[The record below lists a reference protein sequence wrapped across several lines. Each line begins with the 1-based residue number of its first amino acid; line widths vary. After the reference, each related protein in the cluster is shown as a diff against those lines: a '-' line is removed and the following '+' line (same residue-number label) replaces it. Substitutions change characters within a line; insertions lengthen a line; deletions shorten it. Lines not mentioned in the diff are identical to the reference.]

1 MSSARI
7 IRVNE
12 LLKREIA
19 MDIPRLFASS
29 DFDTGAITITAVKT
43 APDLHDATVLVSIF
57 GHEEARTRMIRFLN
71 SHRKEIQARMSK
83 HVILK
88 FTPRLHFK
96 FDDSIETG
104 DRVLGI
110 LSRLDIPDDDEPQ
123 DQEPDT

>member
-19 MDIPRLFASS
+19 VDIPRLFANSN
-29 DFDTGAITITAVKT
+29 FDTGAVTVTGVKT

-57 GHEEARTRMIRFLN
+57 GHEEERTKMMRFLN

-83 HVILK
+83 NVILK
-88 FTPRLHFK
+88 YTPRLHFK
-96 FDDSIETG
+96 FDDSIESG

-110 LSRLDIPDDDEPQ
+110 LSQLVIPDDEATEDT
-123 DQEPDT
+123 PDA

>member
-19 MDIPRLFASS
+19 VDIPRLFANGN
-29 DFDTGAITITAVKT
+29 FDTSAVTITKVET
-43 APDLHDATVLVSIF
+43 GSDLRDATVYVSIF
-57 GHEEARTRMIRFLN
+57 GHEEERPGMIRFLN
-71 SHRKEIQARMSK
+71 RHRAEIQSRMSK

-88 FTPRLHFK
+88 YTPRLYFK
-96 FDDSIETG
+96 FDDSLETG

-110 LSRLDIPDDDEPQ
+110 LSQLRIPEDSSPADGEQ
-123 DQEPDT
+123 L